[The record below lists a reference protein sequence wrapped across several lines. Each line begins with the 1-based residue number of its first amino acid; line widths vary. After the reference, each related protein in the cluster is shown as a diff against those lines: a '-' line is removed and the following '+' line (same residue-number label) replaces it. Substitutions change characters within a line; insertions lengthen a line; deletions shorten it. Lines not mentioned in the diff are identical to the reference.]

1 MPGPR
6 VTEIVA
12 RLEKG
17 IAKTLERFNALGPQ
31 AWQVAVYEGPPC
43 WTARD
48 LAAHFYSAEVGLLLM
63 ARDVAAG
70 GQGAPEGFD
79 FDRFNASEQ
88 QRLAGMHGSE
98 VLARLAE
105 ARRETIQFASALS
118 EEQLDRVGR
127 HPALGMVSLEIM
139 LTAIYGHQLMHM
151 REAMARSS

>member
-6 VTEIVA
+6 VNDIVA

-17 IAKTLERFNALGPQ
+17 MVKTREKFGSLSAEGWRAL
-31 AWQVAVYEGPPC
+31 VYDGPPP

-63 ARDVAAG
+63 ARDVAVG

-79 FDRFNASEQ
+79 FDCFNAQEQ
-88 QRLAGMHGSE
+88 QRLAGMAPQE
-98 VLARLAE
+98 VLASLAQ
-105 ARRETIQFASALS
+105 ARAETIEFARALT
-118 EEQLDRVGR
+118 EEQLDLVGR
-127 HPALGMVSLEIM
+127 HPALGMVSIEVM

-151 REAMARSS
+151 REALARLG

>member
-17 IAKTLERFNALGPQ
+17 NAKTLEKFSVLGTEGWQ
-31 AWQVAVYEGPPC
+31 AAAYDGPPR

-48 LAAHFYSAEVGLLLM
+48 LAAHFYSAEVGLLAM

-79 FDRFNASEQ
+79 FDNFNAQEQ
-88 QRLAGMHGSE
+88 KRLAGLTPTE
-98 VLARLAE
+98 VLESLTR
-105 ARRETIQFASALS
+105 ARRDTIDFARALT
-118 EEQLDRVGR
+118 EEQLDLVGR
-127 HPALGMVSLEIM
+127 HPALGIVSLEVM

-151 REAMARSS
+151 RETMARVG

>member
-6 VTEIVA
+6 VTAIVA

-17 IAKTLERFNALGPQ
+17 MAKTLERFNALAAETWQ
-31 AWQVAVYEGPPC
+31 AAVYEGPPR

-48 LAAHFYSAEVGLLLM
+48 LAAHFYSAEVHLLLM
-63 ARDVAAG
+63 ARNVADG
-70 GQGAPEGFD
+70 GEGAPDGFD
-79 FDRFNASEQ
+79 YNEFNAQEQ
-88 QRLAGMHGSE
+88 ERLAGMTCGE
-98 VLARLAE
+98 VLARLAQ
-105 ARRETIQFASALS
+105 ARRETIAFASALS

-151 REAMARSS
+151 RDAMAREN